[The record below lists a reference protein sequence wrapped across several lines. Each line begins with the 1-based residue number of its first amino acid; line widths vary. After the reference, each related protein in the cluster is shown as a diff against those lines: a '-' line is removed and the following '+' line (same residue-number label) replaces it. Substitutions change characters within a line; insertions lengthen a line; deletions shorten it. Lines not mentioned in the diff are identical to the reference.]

1 MSVDVL
7 DIRDLT
13 FRYNGADVLEDIRF
27 SVEAGDYV
35 GLVGPNGSGKTTL
48 VRLLLGL
55 LDLQQGEIRLF
66 GRSVREFREWTSIGY
81 LPQKAAFVAPRF
93 PATVREVVALGRLAG
108 KRFPRVIRRAD
119 QEAVLQALDRLGIAD
134 LRNRPVGE
142 LSGGQQQR
150 VLIARALVN
159 DPDLLILDEPASAL
173 DPEVRDRFFQL
184 LADFNARRK
193 VTVIMVTHDLGTIGR
208 YSSKL
213 LYLDKRIVF
222 YGTYEEFCHSEDV
235 TRIFGAFAQHVICHR
250 HGAPAA
256 GSVFVPF
263 PVLPPGTEAG
273 PSAAGVGGEPAGMK
287 RGGGEQA

>member
-13 FRYNGADVLEDIRF
+13 FRYNGVDVLQDLRF
-27 SVEAGDYV
+27 SVETGDYV

-48 VRLLLGL
+48 IRLLLGL
-55 LDLQQGEIRLF
+55 LEAGQGEIRLF
-66 GRSVREFREWTSIGY
+66 GRPIGEFRDWTRIGY
-81 LPQKAAFVAPRF
+81 LPQKTAFVTPRF
-93 PATVREVVALGRLAG
+93 PATVREIVALGRLAG
-108 KRFPRVIRRAD
+108 KRFPKILGRTDR
-119 QEAVLQALDRLGIAD
+119 EAVQRVLERLDIAD
-134 LRNRPVGE
+134 LQDRPVGE

-184 LADFNARRK
+184 LADLNTERR
-193 VTVIMVTHDLGTIGR
+193 VSIVMVTHDLGTIGR

-250 HGAPAA
+250 HGAPTDGGGLTPNPLLPGMAA
-256 GSVFVPF
+256 GPC
-263 PVLPPGTEAG
+263 
-273 PSAAGVGGEPAGMK
+273 GED
-287 RGGGEQA
+287 RCGEERK